1 MLRKTLL
8 SSAIALTLAI
18 GLAPATATA
27 AAPAATASSS
37 AVMSAAASSL
47 STAIAAATAPAPAAK
62 KKGWRPASGA
72 AFNNPLGRV
81 GERAKLMTRIVK
93 AINHT
98 PKGEYIRIAAYSFD
112 RQSVLD
118 ALLKAKRRGVRI
130 QMLLNDNW
138 TSKQTLRLQKVLGK
152 KAGRKSFVRICKGSC
167 RGGPGNL
174 HLKVYSFSKT
184 GTANNVIMTGS
195 HNMTDRAVRLQWN
208 DLYTIN
214 GNRKIFDTFK
224 KVFNQMKWDKRVSP
238 RWVYFSSGDFAGQY
252 YKTTGE
258 ATKADAVS
266 EADITSVAA
275 AKIPGPDK
283 DPVMKRLKSI
293 RCKALPGTGKK
304 GRTVIRILMYGW
316 NQERGKWLA
325 EQVRDLKRRKCNISI
340 IGSAMGGGVLK
351 ILRQRKIDVRSADW
365 DYPPI
370 NPNDPKAV
378 RRANFYSHLKILAV
392 NGNMGGKP
400 VKKVWTGSENWS
412 GISFLNDE
420 LILEIDRARVYR
432 KYVDH
437 YNFVRRR
444 ATHSFAV
451 KPLGMP

>member
-8 SSAIALTLAI
+8 SGAVALTLAI
-18 GLAPATATA
+18 GLAPAAPVQAMQSTASATTAASAVSTAVATA
-27 AAPAATASSS
+27 A
-37 AVMSAAASSL
+37 
-47 STAIAAATAPAPAAK
+47 APAPAAK
-62 KKGWRPASGA
+62 KKRWRPAPGA
-72 AFNNPLGRV
+72 AFNNPLGRL
-81 GERAKLMTRIVK
+81 GERAKLMTRIVA

-98 PKGEYIRIAAYSFD
+98 RKGEYIRIAAYSFD
-112 RQSVLD
+112 RQSVLE
-118 ALLKAKRRGVRI
+118 ALLRAHRRGVRI

-138 TSKQTLRLQKVLGK
+138 TSKQTLRLQRVLGK

-184 GTANNVIMTGS
+184 GAANNVVMTGS

-214 GNRKIFDTFK
+214 GNRKIFNTFK

-252 YKTTGE
+252 YKTQAG
-258 ATKADAVS
+258 ATKADVVS
-266 EADITSVAA
+266 EADITDVAA

-283 DPVMKRLKSI
+283 DPVMKRLKEI

-304 GRTVIRILMYGW
+304 GRTVVRILMYGW

-325 EQVRDLKRRKCNISI
+325 EQVRDLKRRKCNIAI

-351 ILRQRKIDVRSADW
+351 ILKQRKIAVRSADW
-365 DYPPI
+365 DYPPV

-392 NGNMGGKP
+392 NGNMGGKR

-432 KYVDH
+432 KYVGH
-437 YNFVRRR
+437 FTFIWRR
-444 ATHSFAV
+444 ATHSFAT
-451 KPLGMP
+451 KPLRMP

>member
-1 MLRKTLL
+1 MLRRTLL
-8 SSAIALTLAI
+8 SGFVALTLAI
-18 GLAPATATA
+18 GLAPA
-27 AAPAATASSS
+27 PSQG
-37 AVMSAAASSL
+37 
-47 STAIAAATAPAPAAK
+47 APAPAAAAAIPSSASVASAAALRAK
-62 KKGWRPASGA
+62 KSWKPAPGA
-72 AFNNPLGRV
+72 AFNNPLGSI
-81 GERAKLMTRIVK
+81 GEKTKLMSRIVA

-118 ALLKAKRRGVRI
+118 ALLKAHRRGVHV

-184 GTANNVIMTGS
+184 GAATDVIMTGS

-214 GNRKIFDTFK
+214 GNKTIYDTFK

-238 RWVYFSSGDFAGQY
+238 RWVYFHSGDYSGQY
-252 YKTTGE
+252 YKTTTGP
-258 ATKADAVS
+258 TKADAVG
-266 EADITSVAA
+266 DITSTVAT
-275 AKIPGPDK
+275 KIPGPDK
-283 DPVMKRLKSI
+283 DPVMKRLKEI
-293 RCKALPGTGKK
+293 RCKALPGTGKN
-304 GRTVIRILMYGW
+304 GHTVIRIVMYGW

-325 EQVRDLKRRKCNISI
+325 EQMSDLKRRKCNISI
-340 IGSAMGGGVLK
+340 VASAMGGAVLK

-365 DYPPI
+365 DFPPV

-392 NGNMGGKP
+392 NGNMSGKP
-400 VKKVWTGSENWS
+400 VKTVWTGSENWS

-432 KYVDH
+432 KYVDQF
-437 YNFVRRR
+437 NFIRRR
-444 ATHSFAV
+444 ATHSFAT

>member
-8 SSAIALTLAI
+8 SSAVALTLAI
-18 GLAPATATA
+18 GLAPAAPARAMSSTVSAATAATAVSATA
-27 AAPAATASSS
+27 AAQ
-37 AVMSAAASSL
+37 
-47 STAIAAATAPAPAAK
+47 APAAR
-62 KKGWRPASGA
+62 KKGWRPAQGA
-72 AFNNPLGRV
+72 AFNNPLGRI
-81 GERAKLMTRIVK
+81 GEKAKLMSRIVA

-118 ALLKAKRRGVRI
+118 ALLKAHRRGVRI

-138 TSKQTLRLQKVLGK
+138 TSKQTLRLQRVLGK
-152 KAGRKSFVRICKGSC
+152 RAGRKSFVRICKGSC

-174 HLKVYSFSKT
+174 HLKVYSFSRT
-184 GTANNVIMTGS
+184 GAANNVIMTGS
-195 HNMTDRAVRLQWN
+195 HNMTNRAVRLQWN
-208 DLYTIN
+208 DLFTIN
-214 GNRKIFDTFK
+214 GNQKIFDTFK

-252 YKTTGE
+252 YKTQAD
-258 ATKADAVS
+258 ATKADAVD
-266 EADITSVAA
+266 EADITDVAA

-283 DPVMKRLKSI
+283 DPVMKRLKEI
-293 RCKALPGTGKK
+293 RCKALPGTGKN

-325 EQVRDLKRRKCNISI
+325 EQIRDLKRRRCNIAI
-340 IGSAMGGGVLK
+340 IGSAMGGAVLK
-351 ILRQRKIDVRSADW
+351 ILKQRNIAVRSADW

-370 NPNDPKAV
+370 DPDDPKAV
-378 RRANFYSHLKILAV
+378 RRANFYSHLKIVAV
-392 NGNMGGKP
+392 NGNIGGKP

-437 YNFVRRR
+437 FNFVWRR
-444 ATHSFAV
+444 ATHSFAT